1 MKKKKQKK
9 SVSTDVSPDF
19 KKALLEEL
27 KQTKEENKRLKKA
40 LNELVMDRKILRAA
54 NEILKKRGSQG
65 LSSSQ
70 KRFYR
75 KRKSKK

>member
-1 MKKKKQKK
+1 MMKKQKK

-75 KRKSKK
+75 KRKSKNK